1 MSSFSL
7 DADRGQLAGSTEN
20 PLEGCGNT
28 AKSQAAAF
36 PAVNSGEQLSFSR
49 TKLIIVF
56 KCSAFLSSFKLAI

>member
-7 DADRGQLAGSTEN
+7 DADQGQLAGNAEN

-36 PAVNSGEQLSFSR
+36 PAVNNGEQLSFCS
-49 TKLIIVF
+49 TKLVLVLNEVHF
-56 KCSAFLSSFKLAI
+56 